1 MEDYMK
7 NVTVFD
13 HPLIAH
19 KTTHMCDVNTGSK
32 EYSELVK
39 ELATLMGFFSFNPA

>member
-1 MEDYMK
+1 MEFQ

-19 KTTHMCDVNTGSK
+19 KLAILRQETTGSK
-32 EYSELVK
+32 QFRELS
-39 ELATLMGFFSFNPA
+39 T